1 MKIFTNETHKY
12 AWTCLVGLMHL
23 QSFSPLSLTQ
33 FFFQVLVDVRT
44 DPDLLVA
51 YGMFSIRANLD
62 A

>member
-1 MKIFTNETHKY
+1 
-12 AWTCLVGLMHL
+12 MHL
-23 QSFSPLSLTQ
+23 QSFFPLSLTQ